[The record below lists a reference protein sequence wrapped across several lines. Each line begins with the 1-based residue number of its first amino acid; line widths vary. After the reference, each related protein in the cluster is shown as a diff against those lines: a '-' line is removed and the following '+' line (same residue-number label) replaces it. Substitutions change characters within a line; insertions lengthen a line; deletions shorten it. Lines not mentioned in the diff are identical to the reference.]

1 MEDYLIYAAGA
12 GVVGLVFEKF
22 FNDRKVTT
30 QNGGGDAD
38 NIETMEGGDAHSSN
52 SMDPQM
58 ALRNAGIDLTQ
69 INKDKI
75 ALNMTL
81 EEPFELNSTKDKMRF
96 FPMFYSLE
104 KALEA
109 SPSNGVHLIVPGL
122 LPAPDGLWKTGDPE
136 KIYYMPNDS
145 KPHHHGDAP
154 HHLVEWDIDEVFEM
168 NDMDWHEV
176 EGKSI
181 EKYRNKKEIIAFNKG
196 ENGTAVETWID
207 WRIPHDQKDYPYLVV
222 KKYSIIWWDFFN
234 THNLGLVG
242 TEDEF
247 INNDFSNVKQ
257 VSKEDEK
264 KSQTLVTIMN
274 KRGTFYFVCSVKGH
288 AQIGHKIIIKVI

>member
-22 FNDRKVTT
+22 FNDRKVTNQT
-30 QNGGGDAD
+30 GGGED
-38 NIETMEGGDAHSSN
+38 NIETMEGGGGH

-58 ALRNAGIDLTQ
+58 TLRYGGIDLTKLD
-69 INKDKI
+69 KDQI

-96 FPMFYSLE
+96 FPMFYSLD

-109 SPSNGVHLIVPGL
+109 SPTNGVHLIVPGL
-122 LPAPDGLWKTGDPE
+122 LPAPHGVWKTGDPE

-154 HHLVEWDIDEVFEM
+154 HHLVDWDIDEVFEL
-168 NDMDWHEV
+168 NDMKWHDV

-181 EKYRNKKEIIAFNKG
+181 EKYRSKKEIVAFNAG

-207 WRIPHDQKDYPYLVV
+207 WRIPHDQKDYPHLIV

-242 TEDEF
+242 SEDDF
-247 INNDFSNVKQ
+247 INNNLTTENLIQ

-288 AQIGHKIIIKVI
+288 SEIGHKIIIKVI

>member
-1 MEDYLIYAAGA
+1 MEDFLIYAAGA

-30 QNGGGDAD
+30 QNGGGEAD

-104 KALEA
+104 KAT
-109 SPSNGVHLIVPGL
+109 LIDVSLNLNCLVL
-122 LPAPDGLWKTGDPE
+122 LHFL
-136 KIYYMPNDS
+136 
-145 KPHHHGDAP
+145 
-154 HHLVEWDIDEVFEM
+154 
-168 NDMDWHEV
+168 
-176 EGKSI
+176 
-181 EKYRNKKEIIAFNKG
+181 
-196 ENGTAVETWID
+196 
-207 WRIPHDQKDYPYLVV
+207 
-222 KKYSIIWWDFFN
+222 
-234 THNLGLVG
+234 
-242 TEDEF
+242 
-247 INNDFSNVKQ
+247 
-257 VSKEDEK
+257 
-264 KSQTLVTIMN
+264 
-274 KRGTFYFVCSVKGH
+274 
-288 AQIGHKIIIKVI
+288 